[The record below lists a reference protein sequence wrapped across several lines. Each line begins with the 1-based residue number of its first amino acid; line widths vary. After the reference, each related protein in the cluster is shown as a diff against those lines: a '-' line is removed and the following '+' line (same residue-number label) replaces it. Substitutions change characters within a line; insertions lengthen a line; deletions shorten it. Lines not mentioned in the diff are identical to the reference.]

1 MRVTR
6 WLLVV
11 AALAA
16 CGKDKTAAPVSDP
29 GAGVSPIVAMPTD
42 APVVTTEG
50 KLVVD
55 RTVAE
60 QVVTLIDGMPA
71 GHARERVIAAIGGHC
86 SRIPGCVEP
95 ACARVLDVCRSATLD
110 DCGRFL
116 VTDCPSFRRS
126 TGASATPDR
135 VGTAAAA
142 WVVDRYRPVVAAAR
156 DLLTPAARE
165 RLDDARA
172 RHGL

>member
-1 MRVTR
+1 VTR
-6 WLLVV
+6 AFLALL
-11 AALAA
+11 ALAA
-16 CGKDKTAAPVSDP
+16 CGKDGTATPVSDP
-29 GAGVSPIVAMPTD
+29 GKGVSPIVAMPTD
-42 APVVTTEG
+42 SPVVTADAE
-50 KLVVD
+50 LVVS
-55 RTVAE
+55 REVAE
-60 QVVTLIDGMPA
+60 QVVTLVDGMPA
-71 GHARERVIAAIGGHC
+71 GAPRERVIAAIGGHC

-95 ACARVLDVCRSATLD
+95 ACARVLDTCRSATLD

-116 VTDCPSFRRS
+116 VLQCPAFRRS
-126 TGASATPDR
+126 PGASAEPDR